1 MAELDD
7 VVLQLAVLRVLQDQI
22 KKRYDE
28 VRQEAVQVLGAEG
41 RKNATWDGQKI
52 AAVSVSKS
60 GRVTIDQDKL
70 LVYVQENY
78 PTEIEN
84 KPSIRPA
91 FLKAIT
97 NATAEAGEP
106 CMPDGT
112 LGPPGVSIGEAYAI
126 VRPTWDA
133 SDTVRRLWRE
143 RKINLDDPNILELE
157 Q

>member
-28 VRQEAVQVLGAEG
+28 VRHQAVEVLGAEG
-41 RKNATWDGQKI
+41 RKNATWEGEKI

-60 GRVTIDQDKL
+60 GRVSIDQAKL
-70 LVYVQENY
+70 LEYVMENY
-78 PTEIEN
+78 PTEVE
-84 KPSIRPA
+84 SLPA
-91 FLKAIT
+91 VRQAFVKAIM
-97 NATAEAGEP
+97 NATAEAGQP

-112 LGPPGVSIGEAYAI
+112 LDPPGVSVGEPYAS
-126 VRPTWDA
+126 VRPTWNA
-133 SDTVRRLWRE
+133 SDTVRRLWRD

-157 Q
+157 